1 MSNQRRIYTL
11 PNNLMPEVKAVTFA
25 KCSRSPEPFDQ
36 IAKEL
41 TDEKSAEFH
50 EKWVV
55 GFGHSSIAEH
65 AVISLAV
72 ENVSILATKV
82 IEDCRL
88 ASFTEKSTRYQVFN
102 KERVYRPENI
112 MNSSLAGVYEDTV
125 NFLMDTY
132 QEVSEP
138 MREFIEKKYPKKEEE
153 NDKLYNMISKSRV
166 CDNIRYLLPT
176 AILTN
181 LGMTINARELEHLI
195 KRLLSHPLKEMRD
208 IGQEIKGK
216 AIEAVPTLIRFAEK
230 NPYTI
235 EAKKKLA
242 ELAKKELNQKPQSNR
257 AVTIVDYDPEAENKL
272 VAALLYPY
280 SCLSYKEI
288 ESEVKKMSQEKKEEI
303 IDEALK
309 RRDKFDAPLREL
321 EHIFYTFDILVDY
334 GAFRDI
340 QRHRMCTQSNQEVTV
355 VHGYDIPPEIVEAGL
370 DSKFR
375 KAADKAAE
383 SYQKIYSQFPYE
395 AQYLVPFC
403 FLKRVLISWN
413 LRELHHFIS
422 LRSGKKGHPSYRRIA
437 QQCWREIN
445 KIQPLLAKYIRVD
458 MDQMD
463 ASWAASLENKEF
475 YYNPWTA
482 RQENK

>member
-1 MSNQRRIYTL
+1 MSSQRRIYTL

-36 IAKEL
+36 IVQEL
-41 TDEKSAEFH
+41 TEEKSSEFH

-88 ASFTEKSTRYQVFN
+88 AAFTEKSTRYQIFN

-112 MNSSLAGVYEDTV
+112 MNSPLSGVYEDAV

-132 QEVSEP
+132 QEISEQ
-138 MREFIEKKYPKKEEE
+138 MSKFIKKKYPQKEE
-153 NDKLYNMISKSRV
+153 NDKLYSMISKSRA

-176 AILTN
+176 ATLTN
-181 LGMTINARELEHLI
+181 LGMTINARELEHLV
-195 KRLLSHPLKEMRD
+195 KKLLSHPLKEMRD
-208 IGQEIKGK
+208 IGREIKEK

-235 EAKKKLA
+235 ETKKKLT
-242 ELAKKELNQKPQSNR
+242 EIVKKELNQNPRSNQ
-257 AVTIVDYDPEAENKL
+257 AVTIVNYDPEAENRL

-280 SCLSYKEI
+280 SRLSYKEI
-288 ESEVKKMSQEKKEEI
+288 EAEVKEMSQEKKEEV
-303 IDEALK
+303 IDESLK
-309 RRDKFDAPLREL
+309 RRDKFDTPLREL
-321 EHIFYTFDILVDY
+321 EHIYYTFDILVDY

-340 QRHRMCTQSNQEVTV
+340 QRHRMCTQSNQDVTV
-355 VHGYDIPPEIVEAGL
+355 VHGYDIPPEIIEAGL
-370 DSKFR
+370 DDKFK
-375 KAADKAAE
+375 KAVDKAAE
-383 SYQKIYSQFPYE
+383 AYQKIYNQFPYDV
-395 AQYLVPFC
+395 QYLVPLC
-403 FLKRVLISWN
+403 FLKRVLITWN

-445 KIQPLLAKYIRVD
+445 KIQPLLAKYIKVD
-458 MDQMD
+458 MDEIN

-475 YYNPWTA
+475 YYNPWAA
-482 RQENK
+482 RQGNN